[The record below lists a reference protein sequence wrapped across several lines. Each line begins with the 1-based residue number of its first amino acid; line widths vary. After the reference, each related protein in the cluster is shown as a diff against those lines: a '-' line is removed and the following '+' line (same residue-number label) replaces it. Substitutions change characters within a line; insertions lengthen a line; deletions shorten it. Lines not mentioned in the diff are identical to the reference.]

1 MLHLAL
7 LINPILLHLLNL
19 PLHLPYL
26 SLIVGR
32 LHLLSFMLNL
42 QILDLLVLQLQKL
55 SDVRIRGLDPEG
67 LQVLDFLP
75 GLVEKLV
82 PEVLELDGAL

>member
-1 MLHLAL
+1 MLTLTL

-26 SLIVGR
+26 SLKVGR
-32 LHLLSFMLNL
+32 LHLLSLMLNL

-55 SDVRIRGLDPEG
+55 SDVRI
-67 LQVLDFLP
+67 
-75 GLVEKLV
+75 
-82 PEVLELDGAL
+82 